1 MKKLWAVL
9 ILVPPMACT
18 NPPVQPVEQAHEDVN
33 AWLSYNIVP
42 GELQTVLR
50 PAMWGNGQLELT
62 AELERPSVNEVMSF
76 GFGTEALSYGGGYG
90 GEEHLLP
97 AVYDAETGKK
107 YFLYSTASSH
117 AHTSWVT
124 FRPDRQI
131 WHYEFDDL
139 RVDVSLVL
147 PRVKPGYLM
156 KLELF
161 PAAGNESR
169 KWYVYHELRAFH
181 GNRLF
186 ATEADY
192 DLERGRVWFKSSGAG
207 HGEAIGSTVDAEA
220 VNLGL
225 DGWHA
230 TGILVKAVAERAE
243 GAGPV
248 TVYFARAF
256 GDTVPAAR
264 QGLEQL
270 LSAPAKLEEEATA
283 WWAQYL
289 EEVPRL
295 ETPNKTFS
303 RTFLWSWANFRMNRI
318 DVPVGQ
324 AAAGLWPSNNR
335 TLRRGMYVGGDSPG
349 LGGAIHLMHDPE
361 PVGQMMLYYLRLTR
375 KTGLLSPGTDPNQV
389 TERPGA
395 YVNDLSR
402 FCGILHKYV
411 LHTGN
416 LAFLDEDI
424 GGGKTVLQRLE
435 DAAEAQLPF
444 RDEKTGLYPI
454 DDEITRFPG
463 LWEGKPFGLGSMHE
477 AVTRYR
483 GGKGTFY
490 SDSNASIYGGFL
502 AMAEIQELAGNAEK
516 SARYLGLAED
526 LREAIQ
532 KYLWSEE
539 LGFFMDMRAD
549 GSMSDYLGCG
559 GFITGLHANPVHR
572 PGGLATPEQAAK
584 LAEWCN
590 HPDFVSD
597 FGVLTLARSSPYFDP
612 ASYKGRNSPFNFH
625 PSNQLP
631 AGLYAHAQYDEAHRQ
646 LFKQFRRLRGN
657 AGLGPRYRGEAYHG
671 DTGAILPWRFQNYPA
686 NLGAL
691 AAVIEGVFGMRWTN
705 QALTAH
711 VNSPWPRARLSNL
724 RIRNA
729 VLDLELAASNELV
742 ASIDGKEVARS
753 AERKVELPW
762 ELFD

>member
-1 MKKLWAVL
+1 MKKFLLVLVL
-9 ILVPPMACT
+9 IPLFACT
-18 NPPVQPVEQAHEDVN
+18 DAPVQPVEEAEDVN
-33 AWLSYNIVP
+33 ARLSYSIDSQNVRAI
-42 GELQTVLR
+42 LR

-62 AELERPSVNEVMSF
+62 AELERPSVNQVMCF
-76 GFGTEALSYGGGYG
+76 GFGAEALSYGGGFG

-97 AVYDAETGKK
+97 AVYDAATGRK
-107 YFLYSTASSH
+107 YFLYSTASSE
-117 AHTSWVT
+117 ALASKVT

-139 RVDVSLVL
+139 SVDVSLVL

-161 PAAGNESR
+161 PSEENKSR

-192 DLERGRVWFKSSGAG
+192 DLERGRVWFKSSGEG

-230 TGILVKAVAERAE
+230 TGILVKAVAEKQA
-243 GAGPV
+243 GPGPV

-256 GDTVPAAR
+256 GDTVPVAR
-264 QGLEQL
+264 EGLENL
-270 LSAPAKLEEEATA
+270 LSAPEKLEAEAEKWWTA
-283 WWAQYL
+283 YL

-295 ETPNKTFS
+295 DTPHEAFS
-303 RTFLWSWANFRMNRI
+303 TNYLWSWANFRMNRI
-318 DVPVGQ
+318 DIPVGK

-335 TLRRGMYVGGDSPG
+335 NLKRGMYVGGDSPG
-349 LGGAIHLMHDPE
+349 LGGAIQLMHDPT
-361 PVGQMMLYYLRLTR
+361 PVGQMMLYYLRITR

-411 LHTGN
+411 LTTGN
-416 LAFLDEDI
+416 LEFLDEDI
-424 GGGKTVLQRLE
+424 GGKTVLQRLE
-435 DAAEAQLPF
+435 EAAEAQLPF

-483 GGKGTFY
+483 GGAGAFY
-490 SDSNASIYGGFL
+490 SDSNASLYGGYL
-502 AMAEIQELAGNAEK
+502 AMAEIQELAGNPDK
-516 SARYLGLAED
+516 SARYRQLAED
-526 LREAIQ
+526 LYQSIQ
-532 KYLWSEE
+532 KYLWNEE
-539 LGFFMDMRAD
+539 LGFFMDMYAD

-572 PGGLATPEQAAK
+572 PGGVATSDQAAR
-584 LAEWCN
+584 LADWCN

-597 FGVLTLARSSPYFDP
+597 YGVLTLARSSPYFDP
-612 ASYKGRNSPFNFH
+612 GSYKGRNSPFNFH

-631 AGLYAHAQYDEAHRQ
+631 AGLYAHGQYEEAHRQ
-646 LFKQFRRLRGN
+646 LFKQFRRLGEN
-657 AGLGPRYRGEAYHG
+657 GGLGPRYRGEAYHG
-671 DTGAILPWRFQNYPA
+671 DSGEVLPWRFQNYPA

-691 AAVIEGVFGMRWTN
+691 TSIMEGVFGMRWTN
-705 QALTAH
+705 EALTAY

-724 RIRNA
+724 RIRNSL
-729 VLDLELAASNELV
+729 LDLELAATNELV

-753 AERKVELPW
+753 AERKLALPW
-762 ELFD
+762 TLFD